1 MPAMDGFKLTI
12 PNADVDNDGSAET
25 GVFRAKSNIRY
36 SFGTRTGPIGEGG
49 SQLWSIFA
57 SWYENQTGDQL
68 LGDGKRQQLRL
79 DLGAG
84 AHTIEVDFMGFEG
97 SGYQWGDPNES
108 VGSPAN
114 ATGEHVIDQMQV
126 LDRFLQVAEID
137 SREGHAATLEVGEYS
152 EAGRYD
158 PVKVAPEDPEVTFD
172 SENQTSV
179 YDGSITFVEIATLT
193 ESFDADQRQE

>member
-1 MPAMDGFKLTI
+1 MPALDGFKLTI
-12 PNADVDNDGSAET
+12 QNADVDNDGSAET
-25 GVFRAKSNIRY
+25 GVFRAKHNIMY

-49 SQLWSIFA
+49 SQLWSIIA
-57 SWYENQTGDQL
+57 SWYEDQTGSQV

-84 AHTIEVDFMGFEG
+84 AHTCELDFKGFEG
-97 SGYQWGDPNES
+97 SSLQWGDPTEA

-137 SREGHAATLEVGEYS
+137 SRDGHAATLEVGEYS
-152 EAGRYD
+152 ENGRYN
-158 PVKVAPEDPEVTFD
+158 PINVAPEDPEVTFD
-172 SENQTSV
+172 SENQSSV
-179 YDGSITFVEIATLT
+179 FSGSITFVEIATLG
-193 ESFDADQRQE
+193 DAYDATQRQE